1 MSIFDLIRILY
12 ATHFVLG
19 VPVALFCLRFL
30 IFNPVVAVFTQF
42 DISQS
47 VAIRAV
53 LFGGLLLLWYFVWY
67 GSIVFALRR
76 RFPIFSIRQFSFLL
90 LMVYTGWI
98 VFLSMQSKDV
108 WTLAMANPLYP
119 LTMVMVLL
127 IGLTGVTILPGLKV
141 ASDAEE
147 QAYLERTERQI
158 DSLNQWRNDD

>member
-19 VPVALFCLRFL
+19 VPVALICLHFL
-30 IFNPVVAVFTQF
+30 IFNPVFAIFIQPH
-42 DISQS
+42 ISQS

-53 LFGGLLLLWYFVWY
+53 LFSGLLLLWYFVWY

-76 RFPIFSIRQFSFLL
+76 RFPIFSIRQFSFLV
-90 LMVYTGWI
+90 LMAYAGWI

-119 LTMVMVLL
+119 LTMVVMLL
-127 IGLTGVTILPGLKV
+127 LGLTGVTILPGLKI
-141 ASDAEE
+141 AADAEE
-147 QAYLERTERQI
+147 QACLERTERPI
-158 DSLNQWRNDD
+158 DPLNQWRNDD